1 MSETVARP
9 MPGTADDRFSPR
21 NFARLTELIHTY
33 SGIKMP
39 ASKRTM
45 LAVRLRS
52 RLAAL
57 QVGDLDS
64 YCQYLFEDG
73 GMDSEL
79 VHLINAVST
88 NKTDFFREPAH
99 FDFLRDTALPEL
111 AASGRRDVKLWSAAA
126 SIGAEA
132 YTMAMVLE
140 DFRTR
145 HHGPDYSIL
154 ATDISTEVLALAVL
168 GQFAAAMVE
177 PVPAEIRNRYVLQSR
192 DPALGLV
199 RIIPALRAKIAW
211 ARLNLMDDNYA
222 AGHDMDVIFCRNV
235 LIYFDKT
242 SQANVLLRL
251 CDHLRPGGYLI
262 LGHSE
267 TAAGVNLPVIPIFNT
282 IFRKV

>member
-1 MSETVARP
+1 MSSTMHRP
-9 MPGTADDRFSPR
+9 LPDATDERFSNR
-21 NFARLTELIHTY
+21 NFDRLTQLIHTY

-45 LAVRLRS
+45 LAVRLRA
-52 RLAAL
+52 RLVAL
-57 QVGDLDS
+57 DLAHLDG
-64 YCQYLFEDG
+64 YCDYLFDNG
-73 GMDSEL
+73 GMNTEL

-99 FDFLRDTALPEL
+99 FDFLRDTLLPEL
-111 AASGRRDVKLWSAAA
+111 AAAGRREVKLWSAAA

-140 DFRTR
+140 DFRAR
-145 HHGPDYSIL
+145 HRGPDYSIL
-154 ATDISTEVLALAVL
+154 ATDISTEVLALAVQ
-168 GQFAAAMVE
+168 GQFAEAMMD
-177 PVPAEIRNRYVLQSR
+177 PVPADLRSRYVLRPR

-199 RIIPALRAKIAW
+199 RIAPALRAKISW
-211 ARLNLMDDNYA
+211 ARLNLMDDRYG
-222 AGHDMDVIFCRNV
+222 AGREMDVIFCRNV
-235 LIYFDKT
+235 LIYFDKAA
-242 SQANVLLRL
+242 QGNVLSRL

-267 TAAGVNLPVIPIFNT
+267 TAAGAALPLLPIFNT